1 MASAIEV
8 LVSLEALFVAKVG
21 VIIVGRAGTETDVKA
36 GIEGRLGRAGT
47 VTDGK
52 AGIKGM
58 VGIFI
63 AAD

>member
-1 MASAIEV
+1 M
-8 LVSLEALFVAKVG
+8 
-21 VIIVGRAGTETDVKA
+21 IIVGRAGTEIDGKA

-58 VGIFI
+58 VGSFI

>member
-1 MASAIEV
+1 
-8 LVSLEALFVAKVG
+8 LFVAKVG

-36 GIEGRLGRAGT
+36 GIGGRLGRAGT

-58 VGIFI
+58 VGSFI